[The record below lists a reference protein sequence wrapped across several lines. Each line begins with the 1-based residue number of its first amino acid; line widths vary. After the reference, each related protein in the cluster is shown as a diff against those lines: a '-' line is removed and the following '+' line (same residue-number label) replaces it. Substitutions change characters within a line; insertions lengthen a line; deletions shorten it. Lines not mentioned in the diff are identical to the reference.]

1 MTPKPKCKCKMPSY
15 EAELELDGHDDPPSL
30 PKTKIIA
37 QQNLSLFIYSLSNIW
52 YHSDSVSRL
61 K

>member
-1 MTPKPKCKCKMPSY
+1 MPSY

-37 QQNLSLFIYSLSNIW
+37 QQNLSLFIYSFSNIW